1 MSQSSTRRPGERA
14 DVPSSGAGLGDG
26 RRPLVRALRPKQ
38 WLKNVLVAAA
48 PLAAGTLLVWTTFEH
63 VAITFVSFCLVSS
76 AGYLVNDVLDAEADR
91 KHPTKRNRPVASGAL
106 RARTA
111 LLVAGPISAA
121 GLAIGFFLVSPRV
134 GLVLLVYLA
143 STFGYSLAIK
153 HQPVFDLAVVSAGFV
168 LRAIAG
174 GIAAQ
179 VPLTQWFLLVAS
191 FGSLFV
197 VAGKRYAE
205 VPQPA
210 HPANEQSTSV
220 VQYSASYLR
229 FVWGLAA
236 SAAIA
241 GYSLWA
247 FDVGTARGHSSLWAE
262 VSVAPFVL
270 AVLRY
275 AAVVDRGEAGCPEDV
290 VLSDHGLQVV
300 VLVWLVTF
308 GIAAN
313 VV

>member
-1 MSQSSTRRPGERA
+1 M
-14 DVPSSGAGLGDG
+14 
-26 RRPLVRALRPKQ
+26 
-38 WLKNVLVAAA
+38 
-48 PLAAGTLLVWTTFEH
+48 
-63 VAITFVSFCLVSS
+63 
-76 AGYLVNDVLDAEADR
+76 
-91 KHPTKRNRPVASGAL
+91 
-106 RARTA
+106 
-111 LLVAGPISAA
+111 
-121 GLAIGFFLVSPRV
+121 
-134 GLVLLVYLA
+134 
-143 STFGYSLAIK
+143 
-153 HQPVFDLAVVSAGFV
+153 
-168 LRAIAG
+168 
-174 GIAAQ
+174 
-179 VPLTQWFLLVAS
+179 
-191 FGSLFV
+191 
-197 VAGKRYAE
+197 
-205 VPQPA
+205 
-210 HPANEQSTSV
+210 
-220 VQYSASYLR
+220 
-229 FVWGLAA
+229 AA